1 MPLMRDL
8 KWSQS
13 EKAIARKAYKQAL
26 ERELAVMIRKTKQM
40 AGAMETPSQLWALHD
55 YLTKARAAV
64 GEKYDYRYSVLP
76 LVLAK
81 LILDGYLRREELD
94 GLGEDKLRYINTY
107 VGLPVVTPS
116 QQDQMGSREVLD

>member
-1 MPLMRDL
+1 
-8 KWSQS
+8 
-13 EKAIARKAYKQAL
+13 
-26 ERELAVMIRKTKQM
+26 MIRKTKQM

-94 GLGEDKLRYINTY
+94 GLGEDKLRYINMY

>member
-64 GEKYDYRYSVLP
+64 GEKYDYRYSCLLYTSP
-76 LVLAK
+76 SP
-81 LILDGYLRREELD
+81 RD
-94 GLGEDKLRYINTY
+94 GLLSRM
-107 VGLPVVTPS
+107 PS
-116 QQDQMGSREVLD
+116 SA